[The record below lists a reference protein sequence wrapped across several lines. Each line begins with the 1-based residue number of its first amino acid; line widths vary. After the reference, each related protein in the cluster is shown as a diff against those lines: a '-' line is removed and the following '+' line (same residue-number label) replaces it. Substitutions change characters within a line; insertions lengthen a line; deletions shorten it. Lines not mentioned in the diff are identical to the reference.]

1 VCLYLRRS
9 TLSDVRSPARRVPS
23 RRGQLILTL
32 TLQSY
37 EIKPSITLSRNMPL
51 KLDAETLCATS
62 ERVRACKMHGLVV
75 IARTCDIK
83 DRGNMRHLFRPRCH
97 SGKLH
102 VDGMNA
108 AFNAGLINTYYRSLP
123 LFSFFFFCYDC
134 LMKLLHVQVCERRE
148 DIAARIQADAMLQS
162 EWIPRF
168 SA

>member
-1 VCLYLRRS
+1 M
-9 TLSDVRSPARRVPS
+9 LSYVRSPARRVPS

-51 KLDAETLCATS
+51 KLDAKTLCATS
-62 ERVRACKMHGLVV
+62 ERVRASCKMHGLVV

-83 DRGNMRHLFRPRCH
+83 DRGNVRHLFRPRCH

-108 AFNAGLINTYYRSLP
+108 AFNAGLINTYYFSV
-123 LFSFFFFCYDC
+123 LFLFFFFFFFFFFCYDR
-134 LMKLLHVQVCERRE
+134 LMKLLHVQVCER
-148 DIAARIQADAMLQS
+148 A
-162 EWIPRF
+162 
-168 SA
+168 